1 MRMALM
7 AAQAIDFGGEWH
19 TRMVVASD
27 AADAGAIL
35 DALGLELPDAV
46 LMIFG
51 GAAHMETGLET
62 EIAAAFR
69 NSILPIVAACN
80 ALIIDGGTQ
89 AGIMEIVGALG
100 AEGTPRPIMLGVAP
114 LGAVTFPGKAQMA
127 DVHGFAAV
135 PEAEIGGLA
144 PLDPNHSHFALTP
157 TTEWGSETA
166 TMFQLAVALS
176 KREAKP
182 RPLAALLFNGGMIA
196 KQEALQCIRQGWPL
210 IALQGTGRLADQ
222 IAQAKSQQPLTPEDT
237 ELAEIVTSDRLKV
250 VSLADVADALGEA
263 LDIRY

>member
-1 MRMALM
+1 MVLM
-7 AAQAIDFGGEWH
+7 AAQAIDFGRERRA
-19 TRMVVASD
+19 RMVVAP

-51 GAAHMETGLET
+51 GAAHMEAGLET
-62 EIAAAFR
+62 EIVVAFR
-69 NSILPIVAACN
+69 SSILPVVAACN

-89 AGIMEIVGALG
+89 AGIMEIVGRLG
-100 AEGTPRPIMLGVAP
+100 AEGTPRPLMLGVAP

-166 TMFQLAVALS
+166 AMFQLAVALS
-176 KREAKP
+176 KRETKP
-182 RPLAALLFNGGMIA
+182 RRIAALLFNGGIIA

-210 IALQGTGRLADQ
+210 IALAGNRAAGRPDRAGQ
-222 IAQAKSQQPLTPEDT
+222 ITAQSH
-237 ELAEIVTSDRLKV
+237 VR
-250 VSLADVADALGEA
+250 
-263 LDIRY
+263 RYRISRNRHKR

>member
-1 MRMALM
+1 MVLM
-7 AAQAIDFGGEWH
+7 ASQAIDFGGERRA
-19 TRMVVASD
+19 RMVVAPA

-51 GAAHMETGLET
+51 GAAHMEAGLET

-69 NSILPIVAACN
+69 NSILPVVAACN

-89 AGIMEIVGALG
+89 AGIMEIVGTLG

-114 LGAVTFPGKAQMA
+114 LGAVTFPGKAHMA
-127 DVHGFAAV
+127 DVHGFATV

-166 TMFQLAVALS
+166 IMFQIAAALS

-196 KQEALQCIRQGWPL
+196 KQEALQCVRQGWPL

-222 IAQAKSQQPLTPEDT
+222 IAQAKSQHNRASDDAELT
-237 ELAEIVTSDRLKV
+237 EIITSHRLKV
-250 VSLADVADALGEA
+250 VSLADVAVALGEA
-263 LDIRY
+263 LGIR